1 MNGAMP
7 TASLLSQDASRSAAV
22 RHRSPLHRCAI
33 LSLCF
38 LFLGAALTVAAPRK
52 IVLIAGPI
60 TGHGKSIHEYEKDV
74 ILIKQLLDTSPNLKG
89 VVTEAHF
96 QGWPKDP
103 STLDDADLILFDSD
117 GSNREETAHP
127 LYVQKRIEI
136 LEKQMKR
143 GCGLIQLHW
152 ATFNPSRFH
161 ESVTEWV
168 GGYFDY
174 EKGSGKNNWYSAIK
188 TYESPAKL
196 GDAAHPILRG
206 VKPFS
211 LKEEFYYNI
220 RFRPDD
226 PRVKPIVLTRPPGEQ
241 RDHTVGWALERQD
254 GGRGFGFTGGHYF
267 DNWRKPDYRK
277 LLLNAIV
284 WAAGADVP
292 EGGVE
297 SIMEKPVKALI
308 VTGYHHPGH
317 DWRKLTAALIGVLE
331 QDPRVVAHVTE
342 NPDDLATIKR
352 ADYDAVVMNYCNWD
366 KAGLSD
372 AAKKGFVDYLKSG
385 GGLSVIHYANGAF
398 TPTIPNTNSVWP
410 EYHTRMLRRYW
421 LHGKGKS
428 GHDKYGPFKVDIAN
442 PTHPITRGLKPFSTT
457 DELYFRQAGDQ
468 PIEPLVTAHSKVTG
482 KDEPLAFAYNYEK
495 ARVFQ
500 TLLGHADESIRG
512 AGALIRRGLIWTVGR
527 DNITFD
533 PPTDTLENLL
543 FRAGSQWS
551 PAESEKRAG
560 GKPGQSQKQAKTP
573 KPAKPLPKEKIVAGR
588 FGKAL
593 NAAATSLRVAP
604 KQTYSQLPFTVECWA
619 RLAGKS
625 SYNILVA
632 NESKASATHWEIFSM
647 PKSGHFTAF
656 LPGFTPDH
664 IRAKT
669 DICDDQWHALAM
681 TVTDKEAALFVDGK
695 QVAKSAIKFNNGKS
709 LPGTLAIG
717 SLNDGRIR
725 CNGFIDEV
733 RISSGVRKIAAAPA
747 APFKTDAQTL
757 GLWRFDQLSAK
768 VEFKDHSKTGA
779 KAVFAAASKPAK
791 ASTPPNKDES
801 WKVAGTGDADD
812 PTRQTDADWHDARWQ
827 KMDTGPF
834 LGGAI
839 NTGRGKA
846 AKGIAVKLAG
856 GKAGVVFDT
865 ETLRY
870 TAGWTGGFLK
880 MESRRF
886 GLAIPPSPDGEIQ
899 FHTDKMPGWAKDGS
913 FEDPRPNKLGSL
925 PKDWAHFKGLYRHGA
940 RVVFKY
946 SVGKTSVLESPEL
959 QEFKEMRFLRRHMT
973 IAPSAEPL
981 TVLICNVPKSF
992 HTANADGIPGAGKH
1006 HVGIVFSNGTKSF
1019 ACSIKGEYPVSLD
1032 TTPGRNLFAVIAPS
1046 KTPRTIEIGIT
1057 YPTAQ
1062 TTVHEIINNID
1073 SKATSLDELIGAAT
1087 IAPDKLTKGGPA
1099 LWPEVLTTKGA
1110 RGRALNGFATDTIK
1124 VPFKNPWNA
1133 LMFTSGVDFFDN
1145 GDAAVCTVHG
1155 DVWRVSGIDDDLDE
1169 VKWKRYA
1176 TGLHQ
1181 PLGLKVVDNKVH
1193 VLERDQITRLHDLNG
1208 DNEADFYEN
1217 FNNDAVSGGGG
1228 HSFTTCLETDPAGNF
1243 WFIKCGE
1250 NTPQGGTVV
1259 KVAKDGSKLEV
1270 IATGFRNPN
1279 GLGVSPRGVVT
1290 AADQQGTWVPETR
1303 LDVIRKG
1310 GFYGFMPMH
1319 KRDIAPTDFD
1329 PPLMWIPRPVDNSAG
1344 GQTWVPKGAWGP
1356 LSEQMLHL
1364 SYGRCKFMA
1373 ILRDETNGGM
1383 NGGAVQLPGRFLS
1396 GVMRARFNP
1405 HDGNLYLSGLKGWQ
1419 TAALHDGCLQRVR
1432 HTGEKLYLPSGFSV
1446 HENGVK
1452 ITFSQPLDQELA
1464 EDIESYAVEQW
1475 NYKWTKNYGSPDFK
1489 PSNMDERG
1497 RDKIEVKSA
1506 KLLPDKRSVFLD
1518 LGGVDPVHSMA
1529 IDYNLDADDGELVRG
1544 ALYVTINRVGPN
1556 FD

>member
-1 MNGAMP
+1 MAFGW
-7 TASLLSQDASRSAAV
+7 TLAA
-22 RHRSPLHRCAI
+22 
-33 LSLCF
+33 
-38 LFLGAALTVAAPRK
+38 TAAPKK

-60 TGHGKSIHEYEKDV
+60 TGHGKGIHEYEKDV
-74 ILIKQLLDTSPNLKG
+74 ILIKQLLDTSPNLKD

-103 STLDDADLILFDSD
+103 TTLDDADLILFDSD

-136 LEKQMKR
+136 LEKQMQR
-143 GCGLIQLHW
+143 GCGLIQMHW

-161 ESVTEWV
+161 ERITEWV

-188 TYESPAKL
+188 TYEAPAQL
-196 GDAAHPILRG
+196 GDANHPILRG

-241 RDHTVGWALERQD
+241 RDHIVGWALERRN

-267 DNWRKPDYRK
+267 DNWHKPGYRR

-284 WAAGADVP
+284 WAAGAVVP

-297 SIMEKPVKALI
+297 STMEQPVKALI

-317 DWRKLTAALIGVLE
+317 DWRKLTAALVGVLE

-342 NPDDLATIKR
+342 NPEDLAKIKR

-366 KAGLSD
+366 KPGLSD
-372 AAKKGFVDYLKSG
+372 AAKEGFVNYLKSG

-410 EYHTRMLRRYW
+410 EYHTKMVRRYW
-421 LHGKGKS
+421 LHGKGRS
-428 GHDKYGPFKVDIAN
+428 GHDRYGPFKVDIAN
-442 PTHPITRGLKPFSTT
+442 QSHPITRGLKPFSTT

-468 PIEPLVTAHSKVTG
+468 PIEPLVTAHSKVTQ

-512 AGALIRRGLIWTVGR
+512 AGALIRRGLIWSVGR
-527 DNITFD
+527 ENITFD

-551 PAESEKRAG
+551 PAESEKRQKAG
-560 GKPGQSQKQAKTP
+560 QPKQQAKAGAQ
-573 KPAKPLPKEKIVAGR
+573 AKPLPKTTTVDGR

-593 NAAATSLRVAP
+593 NAAATSVRITP
-604 KQTYSQLPFTVECWA
+604 KPIYSQRPFTVECRA
-619 RLAGKS
+619 KLADRS

-647 PKSGHFTAF
+647 PKSGHFTAY

-669 DICDDQWHALAM
+669 DICDDQWHDLGL
-681 TVTDKEAALFVDGK
+681 TVSDKEAALFVDGK
-695 QVAKSAIKFNNGKS
+695 EVTKAPIKFNKGKS

-717 SLNDGRIR
+717 SLNDGKIR

-733 RISSGVRKIAAAPA
+733 RLSTGVRDVS
-747 APFKTDAQTL
+747 KTPTASFQNDAQTI
-757 GLWRFDQLSAK
+757 GLWKFDTIQK
-768 VEFKDHSKTGA
+768 NRQFKDHSKTA
-779 KAVFAAASKPAK
+779 APARFAAATKTEQK
-791 ASTPPNKDES
+791 AQQGNTES

-812 PTRQTDADWHDARWQ
+812 PTRQTDADWHDDRWQ

-839 NTGRGKA
+839 NTGKGRA

-856 GKAGVVFDT
+856 GKAGVCFDT

-870 TAGWTGGFLK
+870 TAGWTGSFLK
-880 MESRRF
+880 MESHRF
-886 GLAIPPSPDGEIQ
+886 GLAIPPSADGEIQ
-899 FHTDKMPGWAKDGS
+899 FQTDKMPGWAKDGS
-913 FEDPRPNKLGSL
+913 FDDPRPNKLGSL
-925 PKDWAHFKGLYRHGA
+925 PKDWAHFKGLYRHGD
-940 RVVFKY
+940 RVFLKY
-946 SVGKTSVLESPEL
+946 TVGNTAIIESPEHKTTAKIGSFVRNL
-959 QEFKEMRFLRRHMT
+959 EVGPSTEQLDALICTVPNGFKITNQPAQSSAKQGIDGLLSFSNGKEQFLCGIATIPMEGGVRVMLTPNRQVIARISPSREARRFTFDITYDFHALASSVPVDLTKRLSAP
-973 IAPSAEPL
+973 APSASPL
-981 TVLICNVPKSF
+981 
-992 HTANADGIPGAGKH
+992 
-1006 HVGIVFSNGTKSF
+1006 
-1019 ACSIKGEYPVSLD
+1019 
-1032 TTPGRNLFAVIAPS
+1032 
-1046 KTPRTIEIGIT
+1046 
-1057 YPTAQ
+1057 
-1062 TTVHEIINNID
+1062 
-1073 SKATSLDELIGAAT
+1073 
-1087 IAPDKLTKGGPA
+1087 KGGPS

-1208 DNEADFYEN
+1208 DNEADYYEN

-1228 HSFTTCLETDPAGNF
+1228 HSFTTCLETDPEGNF

-1250 NTPQGGTVV
+1250 NTPEGGTVV
-1259 KVAKDGSKLEV
+1259 KVSKDGSKLEV

-1279 GLGVSPRGVVT
+1279 GLGVSPKGVVT

-1303 LDVIRKG
+1303 LDVVQKG
-1310 GFYGFMPMH
+1310 GFYGYMPMH

-1329 PPLMWIPRPVDNSAG
+1329 PPLIWIPRPVDNSAG

-1405 HDGNLYLSGLKGWQ
+1405 HDGNLYLTGLKGWQ

-1432 HTGEKLYLPSGFSV
+1432 HTGEKLYLPSAFSI
-1446 HENGVK
+1446 HQNGVK
-1452 ITFSQPLDQELA
+1452 ITFSQPLDKELA

-1489 PSNMDERG
+1489 PSNMAERG
-1497 RDKIEVKSA
+1497 RDKIEVRSA

-1518 LGGVDPVHSMA
+1518 IGSVEPVHSMG
-1529 IDYNLDADDGELVRG
+1529 IDYNLDAADGGLVRG
-1544 ALYVTINRVGPN
+1544 ALYVTVKRVGPK

>member
-1 MNGAMP
+1 M
-7 TASLLSQDASRSAAV
+7 
-22 RHRSPLHRCAI
+22 
-33 LSLCF
+33 SLCF
-38 LFLGAALTVAAPRK
+38 LFLGAALAVAAPKK

-60 TGHGKSIHEYEKDV
+60 TGHGKGIHEYEKDV

-103 STLDDADLILFDSD
+103 ATLDDADLILFDSD

-161 ESVTEWV
+161 ERVTEWV

-188 TYESPAKL
+188 TYEAPAKL

-206 VKPFS
+206 VKPFT

-226 PRVKPIVLTRPPGEQ
+226 PRVKPIVITRPPGEQ
-241 RDHTVGWALERQD
+241 RDHTVGWALERKS

-284 WAAGADVP
+284 WAAGAEIP

-297 SIMEKPVKALI
+297 SIMEKPIKALI

-331 QDPRVVAHVTE
+331 QDPRVIAHVTE
-342 NPDDLATIKR
+342 NPEDLATIKR

-468 PIEPLVTAHSKVTG
+468 RIEPLVTAHSKVTG

-527 DNITFD
+527 ENITFD

-560 GKPGQSQKQAKTP
+560 GKAGQSGKQATAP
-573 KPAKPLPKEKIVAGR
+573 KPAKPLPKEKTVEGR

-593 NAAATSLRVAP
+593 NAAATSLRIAP
-604 KQTYSQLPFTVECWA
+604 KPIYSQRPFTVECWA
-619 RLAGKS
+619 RLADKS

-647 PKSGHFTAF
+647 PKSGHFTAY

-695 QVAKSAIKFNNGKS
+695 QVAKSSIKFNNGKS

-725 CNGFIDEV
+725 CNGFIDDV
-733 RISSGVRKIAAAPA
+733 RISSGVRKIAAAPKTG
-747 APFKTDAQTL
+747 FKTDAQTL
-757 GLWRFDQLSAK
+757 GLWRFDQLQAGT
-768 VEFKDHSKTGA
+768 EFKDHSKTAA
-779 KAVFAAASKPAK
+779 KAVFAAAAQPAK
-791 ASTPPNKDES
+791 ASTTTKKDES

-812 PTRQTDADWHDARWQ
+812 PTRQTDADWHDDRWQ

-839 NTGRGKA
+839 NTGRGRA

-880 MESRRF
+880 MESKRF
-886 GLAIPPSPDGEIQ
+886 GLAVPPSPDGDIQ
-899 FHTDKMPGWAKDGS
+899 FQNDSVPDWAKDGS
-913 FEDPRPNKLGSL
+913 FDDPRPNKLGSL
-925 PKDWAHFKGLYRHGA
+925 PKDWAHFKGFYRHGD

-946 SVGKTSVLESPEL
+946 TVGKTEIHESPSL
-959 QEFKEMRFLRRHMT
+959 VALNPNDNPTTAQPNAFLRT
-973 IAPSAEPL
+973 IRIGATDKSLDLLAFRAPNRFP
-981 TVLICNVPKSF
+981 PKSG
-992 HTANADGIPGAGKH
+992 AGAPVPGAEGSYCF
-1006 HVGIVFSNGTKSF
+1006 VNQ
-1019 ACSIKGEYPVSLD
+1019 Y
-1032 TTPGRNLFAVIAPS
+1032 
-1046 KTPRTIEIGIT
+1046 
-1057 YPTAQ
+1057 
-1062 TTVHEIINNID
+1062 VHENKTVAIGVIGKALTKLEEPNWSPPKPDSQDLFVTIPPSDTDQTVYIAYWFDRVLPADKYID
-1073 SKATSLDELIGAAT
+1073 WDWKPQRSIDKTSLKDF
-1087 IAPDKLTKGGPA
+1087 PA

-1228 HSFTTCLETDPAGNF
+1228 HSFTTCLETDPEGNF

-1250 NTPQGGTVV
+1250 NTPEGGTVV

-1279 GLGVSPRGVVT
+1279 GLGVSPKGVVT

-1405 HDGNLYLSGLKGWQ
+1405 HDGALYLTGLNGWQ

-1432 HTGEKLYLPSGFSV
+1432 YTGEKLYLPSAFSI

-1452 ITFSQPLDQELA
+1452 ITFSQTLDQELA

-1489 PSNMDERG
+1489 PSNMAERG
-1497 RDKIEVKSA
+1497 RDKIEVRSA

-1518 LGGVDPVHSMA
+1518 IGSVEPVHSMA
-1529 IDYNLDADDGELVRG
+1529 VDYNLDADDGELVRG
-1544 ALYVTINRVGPN
+1544 ALYVTVNRLGPK

>member
-1 MNGAMP
+1 MNGAMSIISIP
-7 TASLLSQDASRSAAV
+7 GNF
-22 RHRSPLHRCAI
+22 HKKNYI
-33 LSLCF
+33 
-38 LFLGAALTVAAPRK
+38 AALIALLLFALTLPIASQAAAPKK
-52 IVLIAGPI
+52 IILIAGPI
-60 TGHGKSIHEYEKDV
+60 TGHGKGLHEYEKDV
-74 ILIKQLLDTSPNLKG
+74 ILIKQLLDTSPNLNG
-89 VVTEAHF
+89 IVTEAHF

-103 STLDDADLILFDSD
+103 STLNDADLILFDSD

-136 LEKQMKR
+136 LEKQMQR
-143 GCGLIQLHW
+143 GCGLIQMHW

-161 ESVTEWV
+161 ERITEWV

-188 TYESPAKL
+188 TYEAPAML
-196 GDAAHPILRG
+196 GDSSHPILRG

-241 RDHTVGWALERQD
+241 RDHTVGWALERKD

-267 DNWRKPDYRK
+267 DNWHKPDYRK

-284 WAAGADVP
+284 WAAGAEVP
-292 EGGVE
+292 DDGVQ
-297 SIMEKPVKALI
+297 STMEKPVKALI
-308 VTGYHHPGH
+308 VTGHHHPGH

-342 NPDDLATIKR
+342 NPEDLANIKR
-352 ADYDAVVMNYCNWD
+352 ADYDAVLMNYCNWD

-372 AAKKGFVDYLKSG
+372 AAKNGFVNYLKSG
-385 GGLSVIHYANGAF
+385 GGLSIIHYSNGAF
-398 TPTIPNTNSVWP
+398 TPTIPNTHSVWP
-410 EYHTRMLRRYW
+410 EYHTKMVRRYW
-421 LHGKGKS
+421 LHGKGAS

-442 PTHPITRGLKPFSTT
+442 KSHPITRGLKPFPTI

-468 PIEPLVTAHSKVTG
+468 PIEPLVTARSNVTK

-527 DNITFD
+527 ENITFD
-533 PPTDTLENLL
+533 PPTDTLKNLM

-551 PAESEKRAG
+551 PEESEKRAKGKG
-560 GKPGQSQKQAKTP
+560 GQPKKQAKST
-573 KPAKPLPKEKIVAGR
+573 KPARPQPKTKTVDGK

-593 NAAATSLRVAP
+593 NASATSLRVSP
-604 KQTYSQLPFTVECWA
+604 KPKSTYSQRPFTVECWA
-619 RLAGKS
+619 RLADTS

-632 NESKASATHWEIFSM
+632 NESKASATHWEIFTM
-647 PKSGHFTAF
+647 PKTGHFTAY
-656 LPGFTPDH
+656 LPGYTPDH
-664 IRAKT
+664 IRAKS

-695 QVAKSAIKFNNGKS
+695 QVAKSMIQFNGGKS
-709 LPGTLAIG
+709 LAGTLAIG
-717 SLNDGRIR
+717 SLTDGKIR
-725 CNGFIDEV
+725 CRGLIDDV
-733 RISSGVRKIAAAPA
+733 RVSSGVRDVSKTPTE
-747 APFKTDAQTL
+747 PFQKDAQTV
-757 GLWRFDQLSAK
+757 GLWRFDAVQYNRQ
-768 VEFKDHSKTGA
+768 FKDHSKSA
-779 KAVFAAASKPAK
+779 SPALFAAAAATESKAQK
-791 ASTPPNKDES
+791 GSTEA
-801 WKVAGTGDADD
+801 WKVAGTGDDDD
-812 PTRQTDADWHDARWQ
+812 PTRQTDADWHDDRWQ

-856 GKAGVVFDT
+856 GKAGICFDT

-880 MESRRF
+880 MESKRF
-886 GLAIPPSPDGEIQ
+886 GLAIPPSADGEIQ
-899 FHTDKMPGWAKDGS
+899 FQTDKMPGWAKEGS
-913 FEDPRPNKLGSL
+913 FKDPRPNKLGSL
-925 PKDWAHFKGLYRHGA
+925 PKDWAHFKGLYRYGN
-940 RVVFKY
+940 RVILKY
-946 SVGKTSVLESPEL
+946 TVGDTVVHEWPRIAAFNPNDDPDLGEHNA
-959 QEFKEMRFLRRHMT
+959 FLR
-973 IAPSAEPL
+973 IINVAASDEPL
-981 TVLICNVPKSF
+981 ETLVMKLPKGFRIGSWTSGGGGPGEELHIVQSYISKADRLTCGLYGANPGVKLRLTESNDLIATIPPSETEQSINIAILFDRFQSLDHYIKLGWKPPVS
-992 HTANADGIPGAGKH
+992 ISPGALQG
-1006 HVGIVFSNGTKSF
+1006 GM
-1019 ACSIKGEYPVSLD
+1019 SLW
-1032 TTPGRNLFAVIAPS
+1032 
-1046 KTPRTIEIGIT
+1046 
-1057 YPTAQ
+1057 
-1062 TTVHEIINNID
+1062 
-1073 SKATSLDELIGAAT
+1073 
-1087 IAPDKLTKGGPA
+1087 PDK
-1099 LWPEVLTTKGA
+1099 LTTKGA

-1155 DVWRVSGIDDDLDE
+1155 DVWRVSGIDDNLEE

-1181 PLGLKVVDNKVH
+1181 PLGLKAVDNRVH

-1208 DNEADFYEN
+1208 DDEADFYEN
-1217 FNNDAVSGGGG
+1217 FNNDAISGGGG
-1228 HSFTTCLETDPAGNF
+1228 HSFTTCLETDPEGNF

-1250 NTPQGGTVV
+1250 STPQGGSVMR
-1259 KVAKDGSKLEV
+1259 VAKDGSKLEV

-1279 GLGVSPRGVVT
+1279 GLGVSPKGVVT

-1303 LDVIRKG
+1303 LDVVQKG
-1310 GFYGFMPMH
+1310 GFYGYMPMH
-1319 KRDIAPTDFD
+1319 KRDIAPTDYD

-1373 ILRDETNGGM
+1373 ILRDETNSGM
-1383 NGGAVQLPGRFLS
+1383 NGAAIQLPGRFLS

-1405 HDGNLYLSGLKGWQ
+1405 KDGNLYLTGLKGWQ
-1419 TAALHDGCLQRVR
+1419 TAAIHDGCLQRVR
-1432 HTGEKLYLPSGFSV
+1432 HTGEKLHLPSAFSV
-1446 HENGVK
+1446 HQNGVK
-1452 ITFSQPLDQELA
+1452 ITFSQPLDKELA
-1464 EDIESYAVEQW
+1464 EDVESYAVEQW

-1506 KLLPDKRSVFLD
+1506 KLQADGMSLFLA
-1518 LGGVDPVHSMA
+1518 LGGVDPVHAMA
-1529 IDYNLDADDGELVRG
+1529 IDYNLEADDGELVRG
-1544 ALYVTINRVGPN
+1544 ALYVTVNRVGPK
-1556 FD
+1556 FE